1 MTSKQQ
7 HRFKR
12 ILKAIG
18 LSVNVGVAILTLS
31 AAYGGTIDPATTPAG
46 AIMAM
51 TFPMFLLVT
60 LLLLAINLMWWRR
73 MTLINAISLMLCISP
88 ILTFCPLNFFRPDM
102 HEIQELD
109 RPTFKLMTYNVL
121 GLQDLTRHND
131 QAIDGNTTISYILRE
146 EPDIVM
152 LQEGHGITSGG
163 QNLNITRQQHQ
174 DLLHIYRH
182 HHIDSHG
189 MGILSKYP
197 VTPMEMKSDDIPGLD
212 AHRYDIRIDGHT
224 IHLINVHMQSI
235 GLTRHDKDV
244 YVNITEGDTPDRM
257 TEIRHGILHKLAEA
271 FRARALQAKALR
283 SDIESLE
290 GTVLLC
296 GDFNDIP
303 GCYASRVIAGGD
315 MTDAYRQAG
324 IGPAI
329 TYHADKLYFRIDQI
343 FYRGHLNAL
352 RAWTGD
358 CKSSDHYPLMCIFE
372 ITP

>member
-1 MTSKQQ
+1 MISNRR
-7 HRFKR
+7 HRLKR
-12 ILKAIG
+12 ILKVTG
-18 LSVNVGVAILTLS
+18 LSVNVVVAILTMA
-31 AAYGGTIDPATTPAG
+31 AAYGGTIDPETTPAG
-46 AIMAM
+46 AIIAM
-51 TFPMFLLVT
+51 TFPIFLIGT
-60 LLLLAINLMWWRR
+60 LLLMALNLMWWRR
-73 MTLINAISLMLCISP
+73 MAIVNAISLLLCLSP
-88 ILTFCPLNFFRPDM
+88 ILTFCPLNFFRPDL

-121 GLQDLTRHND
+121 GLQDLTRHNNP
-131 QAIDGNTTISYILRE
+131 AIDGNTTVSYILRE
-146 EPDIVM
+146 EPDIVL

-163 QNLNITRQQHQ
+163 QSYNITRQQHQ
-174 DLLHIYRH
+174 DLLHVYRH
-182 HHIDSHG
+182 HHVDSHG
-189 MGILSKYP
+189 IGILSKYP
-197 VTPMEMKSDDIPGLD
+197 VSPVAMKSDAVPGLD

-235 GLTRHDKDV
+235 GLTRHDKEV
-244 YVNITEGDTPDRM
+244 YVNITEGDTHTEM
-257 TEIRHGILHKLAEA
+257 TDIRQGILHKLAEA
-271 FRARALQAKALR
+271 FRVRARQAKALR
-283 SDIESLE
+283 EEIDALE

-315 MTDAYRQAG
+315 MTDAYRHAG

-329 TYHADKLYFRIDQI
+329 TYHADKLYFRIDQM
-343 FYRGHLNAL
+343 FYRGRLNAL